1 MSRIVITTIGSLGDL
16 HPMLAIGLALRER
29 GHEVVF
35 AVSQTLGSRVEALGF
50 EVHSMRPE
58 QIPIDNAETIAQM
71 MDLKK
76 GTERFIRDYI
86 FVHLRETYRDLM
98 AIAQGADFI
107 LTGEVVYATRLVA
120 EKLGLKW
127 AFCALS
133 PSSFFSI
140 YDPPVLPTLTALA
153 NLRSFPF
160 INRGVRSLARLATR
174 DWAAPLHQLRQEL
187 ALPSIG
193 NPVMDEKF
201 SPHLVLALFSSALAM
216 PQPDWPPHT
225 VQTGFTFY
233 DGALTGASLA
243 PELQHFLQVGE
254 PPIVFT
260 LGSAAVFDPGNF
272 FRDSIQAV
280 QQIDRRAVL
289 IMGQNPY
296 PENLPDSILAWD
308 YVPYSA
314 IFPHAGAIVHQGG
327 IGTTA
332 QALRAGRPTLV
343 MPYSHDQPDNA
354 ARLERLGTSRTI
366 PRLQYQPTR
375 VAKELHTLL
384 KNPSYAAQAQAI
396 SQRVRAEAGVQAA
409 CDEIEKQL
417 KEPNL
422 C

>member
-1 MSRIVITTIGSLGDL
+1 MSRVVLTTIGSLGDL

-35 AVSQTLGSRVEALGF
+35 AVSQMLASRVEALGF
-50 EVHSMRPE
+50 EVYPMRPE
-58 QIPIDNAETIAQM
+58 QIPTDDTETIAQM

-76 GTERFIRDYI
+76 GTERLIRDYI
-86 FVHLRETYRDLM
+86 FANLRETYQDLM

-140 YDPPVLPTLTALA
+140 YDPPVLPMLAALA

-160 INRGVRSLARLATR
+160 VNRSVRNLVRSATR
-174 DWAAPLHQLRQEL
+174 DWAVPLHQLRQEL
-187 ALPSIG
+187 GLLPIG
-193 NPVMDEKF
+193 NPIMDEKF
-201 SPHLVLALFSSALAM
+201 SPHLVLALFSSVLAT
-216 PQPDWPPHT
+216 PQPDWPSHT

-233 DGALTGASLA
+233 DGALAGAIA

-308 YVPYSA
+308 YVLYSA

-366 PRLQYQPTR
+366 PRPQYQPTR

-384 KNPSYAAQAQAI
+384 KNPSYATQAQAM
-396 SQRVRAEAGVQAA
+396 SQKIQTESGAQAA
-409 CDEIEKQL
+409 CDAIEKQL
-417 KEPNL
+417 EEPNL